1 MTVGTLSLLSS
12 RPTSDNSTRT
22 LVRFLLAASSRR
34 EHLSSPRF
42 DPRTLKGCSETR
54 NADRS
59 VRSETT
65 ELVVDDDDDD
75 DDDDNDDD
83 DDDDELKSGSN
94 EYKSSWAAVNTVVS
108 DMVAVRSSNDFGVVD
123 LEFPRPI

>member
-1 MTVGTLSLLSS
+1 MTVGTNEEIALSLLSS
-12 RPTSDNSTRT
+12 RPTFDNSTRT

-65 ELVVDDDDDD
+65 ELVLDDDDDE
-75 DDDDNDDD
+75 DDD

>member
-1 MTVGTLSLLSS
+1 MTVGTNEEIALSLLSS
-12 RPTSDNSTRT
+12 RPTFDNSTRT

-65 ELVVDDDDDD
+65 ELVLDDDDDD
-75 DDDDNDDD
+75 DDVDDD
-83 DDDDELKSGSN
+83 VLKSGSN